1 LASCRAEKGD
11 LDMLVGC
18 YYRCP
23 IVVEEGDKDHPR
35 FYVLA
40 QLVEYNEIAD
50 AIKVKMHDLLGS
62 REYYG
67 DILQHNVFYAQA
79 VTRCEA
85 SPGGVVEG
93 QWGRGTI
100 VSRASE
106 PYSEGKPYWY
116 WIKLPNGK
124 HVKACETELKF
135 DYTQMNYAP
144 EKQLRA
150 YEFQHPTWFI
160 NHLKVSKN
168 LHLVN
173 NATYGFQVLAG
184 CRAFLLPHQ
193 ISTVARC
200 FETTPVRYMLADEV
214 GLGKTVEACSILS
227 ILASENKNLRVLIIV
242 PGALASQ
249 WKNELHYKYSLE
261 ASIGS
266 PRSRICLLPMEDIS
280 KSLLI
285 LSAPWDLAIV
295 DETHRLLANDAWYN
309 QVQSLSRRVEHI
321 LLLSATPIQDR
332 NEEYRRL
339 LALLNPE
346 QYEDMSAERFAWMV
360 KKQKKI
366 QKSANLLLGYLE
378 RYDEYTEIIIDDLNN
393 IVETLEDAAL
403 EKMVREIDMNADDKG
418 LSKVKQALA
427 YICENYRIERKVI
440 RNRRQLISEKMA
452 QRTLHAIPYMPLSL
466 NENYNEIGAIQ
477 NTLAYLSDN
486 GKDDEDYV
494 TEIAIPL
501 LSALFSSP
509 WAFEDALHTLKID
522 DGILLDSAAAWRRQA
537 ENEHSLVNVA
547 LDEDPDIIKG
557 RLMTAMNYIDQET
570 DILDDENCKLVVFTA
585 HNATLVEFLKLFNA
599 RYSNM
604 GIYAVA
610 FGKHMMRE
618 ELEDSVYAFQNNP
631 ECRVIICDET
641 GGEGRNF
648 QNAAQVIH
656 LDMPWNAN
664 ALEQRIGRLDR
675 LGRNPDMDV
684 KSVVLYADTTVEE
697 QLFHIWKDGM
707 KLFEQSLSG
716 LEIITGELNEL
727 IVEAL
732 LDDYY
737 TGLTN
742 AFDDILDQAEEMRE
756 SVEDEQDFDLGAT
769 LYRPLSHGIDNVLSI
784 YASEDDNLFATAMMG
799 WGKQAGLS
807 PEKPTKTGLIEF
819 KESNFSVNAAR
830 QSLFIPPDWDRYS
843 NTAILRREGRLL
855 GSFDRKTAATRED
868 ILFFAPGD
876 AVYDSIISNAVGCN
890 RGRCT
895 GIETSGAYN
904 YDGLIYIYNIAP
916 ELDELLENGMPLQT
930 LAQYKMYLPLKQI
943 FVAMPLNAR
952 SKEIPEKEVVKTL
965 LALHPSNA
973 GHIGR
978 RSAGRLSI
986 SPLERFISLTPPST
1000 WEPLVDKYSA
1010 AAYTRACA
1018 RLEKRSD
1025 LDAAEKEMQRVL
1037 NGYRAECIYFERDMS
1052 GVAERERL
1060 FDMTLRALKN
1070 AKPVLDAVCFLRVR
1084 TNGQ

>member
-1 LASCRAEKGD
+1 
-11 LDMLVGC
+11 MLVGC

-23 IVVEEGDKDHPR
+23 IVVEEGDRDHPR
-35 FYVLA
+35 FYILA

-50 AIKVKMHDLLGS
+50 AVKVEMHDLLGS
-62 REYYG
+62 RQYYG
-67 DILQHNVFYAQA
+67 DLFQHNVFFAQA

-85 SPGGVVEG
+85 CPGGVVEG
-93 QWGRGTI
+93 RWGRGTI

-106 PYSEGKPYWY
+106 PYSEDEPYWY

-124 HVKACETELKF
+124 HVKECETELKF
-135 DYTQMNYAP
+135 DYSQMNFAP
-144 EKQLRA
+144 DKQLRA

-173 NATYGFQVLAG
+173 NATYGFRVLAG

-227 ILASENKNLRVLIIV
+227 ILASEKKNLRVLIIV

-249 WKNELHYKYSLE
+249 WKNELHYKYGLD
-261 ASIGS
+261 AAIAS
-266 PRSRICLLPMEDIS
+266 PRAQICLLPMEDIG
-280 KSLLI
+280 KSLLT
-285 LSAPWDLAIV
+285 LSMPWDLAIV
-295 DETHRLLANDAWYN
+295 DETHRLLANDTWYS
-309 QVQSLSRRVEHI
+309 QVQNLSRKVTHI

-332 NEEYRRL
+332 NEEYHRL

-346 QYEDMSAERFAWMV
+346 QYETMSAERFSWMV
-360 KKQKKI
+360 KRQKRI

-378 RYDEYTEIIIDDLNN
+378 RYDEYTEIVLDDLNS
-393 IVETLEDAAL
+393 IAETLEDAAL
-403 EKMVREIDMNADDKG
+403 EKMVKDIDLSTEDQG
-418 LSKVKQALA
+418 FSKVKQALA
-427 YICENYRIERKVI
+427 YICENYRIERRVI

-452 QRTLHAIPYMPLSL
+452 RRTLCAIPYSPLSL
-466 NENYNEIGAIQ
+466 NESYNEIGAIQ
-477 NTLAYLSDN
+477 NTLAYLADN
-486 GKDDEDYV
+486 GKDDEEYV
-494 TEIAIPL
+494 TQTAIPL
-501 LSALFSSP
+501 LSALFSSS
-509 WAFEDALHTLKID
+509 WAFEDALHKLQID

-547 LDEDPDIIKG
+547 LDEDPDLIKG

-570 DILDDENCKLVVFTA
+570 DILDNETCKLVVFTA
-585 HNATLVEFLKLFNA
+585 HNATLVQFLKLFNA
-599 RYSNM
+599 RYADM
-604 GIYAVA
+604 GIHAVA
-610 FGKHMMRE
+610 FGKHMDRD

-631 ECRVIICDET
+631 ACRVIICDET

-648 QNAAQVIH
+648 QNASQIIH
-656 LDMPWNAN
+656 LDLPWNAN

-675 LGRNPDMDV
+675 LGRDPNMDV
-684 KSVVLYADTTVEE
+684 LSVVLYADTSVEE

-727 IVEAL
+727 IVDAL

-742 AFDDILDQAEEMRE
+742 AFDDILAQAEEMRE

-769 LYRPLSHGIDNVLSI
+769 LYRPLSQGIDNVLDI

-807 PEKPTKTGLIEF
+807 PEKPTSSGLIEF
-819 KESNFSVNAAR
+819 RESTFSVNAAR
-830 QSLFIPPDWDRYS
+830 QSLFIPPEWDKYTNS
-843 NTAILRREGRLL
+843 SIMRREGRLL
-855 GSFDRKTAATRED
+855 GSFDRRTAATRED

-876 AVYDSIISNAVGCN
+876 PVYDSIISNAVGCN

-895 GIETSGAYN
+895 GIETVAAYN
-904 YDGLIYIYNIAP
+904 YDGLVFIYNIAP
-916 ELDELLENGMPLQT
+916 KLDELLEKGMTLQT
-930 LAQYKMYLPLKQI
+930 LAQYRMYLPLKQI
-943 FVAMPLNAR
+943 IVTVPLTAR
-952 SKEIPEKEVVKTL
+952 SKEVPEKEIINTL
-965 LALHPSNA
+965 LALRPNSVNHL
-973 GHIGR
+973 GR
-978 RSAGRLSI
+978 RGGSKMSI
-986 SPLERFISLTPPST
+986 SPLEHFISRNPPST
-1000 WEPLVDKYSA
+1000 WEPLVDKASA
-1010 AAYTRACA
+1010 TAYKRACA

-1025 LDAAEKEMQRVL
+1025 FEAAEKEMQRVL

-1052 GVAERERL
+1052 GVDERAHL
-1060 FDMTLRALKN
+1060 FDVTLRALKN
-1070 AKPVLDAVCFLRVR
+1070 AKPELDAVCFLRVR
-1084 TNGQ
+1084 SNG

>member
-1 LASCRAEKGD
+1 
-11 LDMLVGC
+11 MLVGC

-23 IVVEEGDKDHPR
+23 IVVEEGDRDHPR

-50 AIKVKMHDLLGS
+50 AVKVEMHDLLGS
-62 REYYG
+62 RQYYG
-67 DILQHNVFYAQA
+67 DLFQHNVFFAQA

-85 SPGGVVEG
+85 CPGGVVEG
-93 QWGRGTI
+93 RWGRGTI
-100 VSRASE
+100 VSRVSE
-106 PYSEGKPYWY
+106 PYSEDEPFWY

-124 HVKACETELKF
+124 HVKECETELKF
-135 DYTQMNYAP
+135 DYSQMNFAP
-144 EKQLRA
+144 DKQLRA

-173 NATYGFQVLAG
+173 NATYGFRVLAG

-227 ILASENKNLRVLIIV
+227 ILASEKKDLRVLIIV

-249 WKNELHYKYSLE
+249 WKNELHYKYGLD
-261 ASIGS
+261 AIIAS
-266 PRSRICLLPMEDIS
+266 PRAPICLLPMEDIG
-280 KSLLI
+280 KSLPT
-285 LSAPWDLAIV
+285 LSMPWDLAIV
-295 DETHRLLANDAWYN
+295 DETHRLLANDTWYS
-309 QVQSLSRRVEHI
+309 QVQNLSRKVTHI

-346 QYEDMSAERFAWMV
+346 QYEAMSAERFSWMV
-360 KKQKKI
+360 KRQKRI

-378 RYDEYTEIIIDDLNN
+378 RYDEYTEIVLDDLNS

-403 EKMVREIDMNADDKG
+403 EKMVKDIDLSTEDQG

-427 YICENYRIERKVI
+427 YICENYRIERRVI

-452 QRTLHAIPYMPLSL
+452 RRTLCAIPYSPLSL
-466 NENYNEIGAIQ
+466 NENYNEIGTIQ
-477 NTLAYLSDN
+477 NTLAYLADK
-486 GKDDEDYV
+486 GEDDEEYV
-494 TEIAIPL
+494 TQTAIPL

-509 WAFEDALHTLKID
+509 WAFEDALHKLQID

-537 ENEHSLVNVA
+537 ENEHSLVNIA
-547 LDEDPDIIKG
+547 LDEDPDLIKG

-570 DILDDENCKLVVFTA
+570 DILNDETCKLVVFTA
-585 HNATLVEFLKLFNA
+585 HNATLVQFLKLFNT
-599 RYSNM
+599 RYAGM
-604 GIYAVA
+604 GIHAVA
-610 FGKHMMRE
+610 FGKHMDRD

-631 ECRVIICDET
+631 ACRVIICDET

-648 QNAAQVIH
+648 QNASQIIH
-656 LDMPWNAN
+656 LDLPWNAN

-675 LGRNPDMDV
+675 LGRDPNMDV
-684 KSVVLYADTTVEE
+684 LSVVLYADTSVEE

-727 IVEAL
+727 IVDAL

-742 AFDDILDQAEEMRE
+742 AFDDILNQAEEMRE

-769 LYRPLSHGIDNVLSI
+769 LYRPLSQGIDNVLGI

-799 WGKQAGLS
+799 WGRQAGLS
-807 PEKPTKTGLIEF
+807 PEKPTSSGLIEF
-819 KESNFSVNAAR
+819 RESTFSVNAAR
-830 QSLFIPPDWDRYS
+830 QSLFIPPEWDKYTNS
-843 NTAILRREGRLL
+843 SIMRREGRLL
-855 GSFDRKTAATRED
+855 GSFDRRTAATRED

-876 AVYDSIISNAVGCN
+876 PVYDSIISNAVGCN

-895 GIETSGAYN
+895 GIETVAAYN
-904 YDGLIYIYNIAP
+904 YDGLVFIYNIAP
-916 ELDELLENGMPLQT
+916 KLDELLENGMTLQT
-930 LAQYKMYLPLKQI
+930 LAQYRMYLPLKQI
-943 FVAMPLNAR
+943 IVTVPLTAR
-952 SKEIPEKEVVKTL
+952 SKEVPEKEIINTL
-965 LALHPSNA
+965 LALRPNSVNHL
-973 GHIGR
+973 GR
-978 RSAGRLSI
+978 RGGSKMSI
-986 SPLERFISLTPPST
+986 SPLEHFISRTPPST
-1000 WEPLVDKYSA
+1000 WEPLIDKASA
-1010 AAYTRACA
+1010 TAYKRACA

-1025 LDAAEKEMQRVL
+1025 FEAAEKEMQRVL

-1052 GVAERERL
+1052 GVDERAHL
-1060 FDMTLRALKN
+1060 FDVTLRALKN
-1070 AKPVLDAVCFLRVR
+1070 AKPELDAVCFLRVKS
-1084 TNGQ
+1084 NGQ

>member
-1 LASCRAEKGD
+1 
-11 LDMLVGC
+11 MLVGC

-23 IVVEEGDKDHPR
+23 IVVEEGDRDHPR

-50 AIKVKMHDLLGS
+50 AVKVEMHDLLGS
-62 REYYG
+62 RQYYG
-67 DILQHNVFYAQA
+67 DLFQHNVFFSRA

-85 SPGGVVEG
+85 CPGGAVEG
-93 QWGRGTI
+93 RWGRGTI

-106 PYSEGKPYWY
+106 PYSEDEPYWY
-116 WIKLPNGK
+116 WIKLPNGQ
-124 HVKACETELKF
+124 HVKECETELKF
-135 DYTQMNYAP
+135 DYSQMNFAP
-144 EKQLRA
+144 DKQLRA

-173 NATYGFQVLAG
+173 NATYGFRVLAG

-227 ILASENKNLRVLIIV
+227 ILASEKKDLRVLIIV

-249 WKNELHYKYSLE
+249 WKNELHYKYGLDT
-261 ASIGS
+261 AIAS
-266 PRSRICLLPMEDIS
+266 PRAPICLLPMEDIG
-280 KSLLI
+280 KSLLT
-285 LSAPWDLAIV
+285 LSMPWDLAIV
-295 DETHRLLANDAWYN
+295 DETHRLLANDTWYS
-309 QVQSLSRRVEHI
+309 QVQNLSRKVTHI

-346 QYEDMSAERFAWMV
+346 QYETMSAERFSWMV
-360 KKQKKI
+360 KRQKRI

-378 RYDEYTEIIIDDLNN
+378 RYDEYTEIVLDDLNS

-403 EKMVREIDMNADDKG
+403 EKMVKDIDLSTEDQG

-427 YICENYRIERKVI
+427 YICENYRIERRVI

-452 QRTLHAIPYMPLSL
+452 RRTLCAIPYSPLSL

-477 NTLAYLSDN
+477 NTLAYLADN
-486 GKDDEDYV
+486 GEDDEEYV
-494 TEIAIPL
+494 TQTAIPL

-509 WAFEDALHTLKID
+509 WAFEDALHKLQID

-547 LDEDPDIIKG
+547 LDEDPDLIKG

-570 DILDDENCKLVVFTA
+570 DILDDETCKLVVFTA
-585 HNATLVEFLKLFNA
+585 HNATLVQFLKLFNT
-599 RYSNM
+599 RYVDM
-604 GIYAVA
+604 GIHAVA
-610 FGKHMMRE
+610 FGKHMDRD

-631 ECRVIICDET
+631 ACRVIICDET

-648 QNAAQVIH
+648 QNAFQIIH
-656 LDMPWNAN
+656 LDLPWNAN

-675 LGRNPDMDV
+675 LGRDPNIAV
-684 KSVVLYADTTVEE
+684 LSVVLYANTSVEE

-727 IVEAL
+727 IVDAL

-737 TGLTN
+737 TGLNN
-742 AFDDILDQAEEMRE
+742 AFDDILDQADEMRE

-769 LYRPLSHGIDNVLSI
+769 LYRPLSQGIDNVLGI

-807 PEKPTKTGLIEF
+807 PEKPTSSGLIEF
-819 KESNFSVNAAR
+819 RESTFSVNAAR
-830 QSLFIPPDWDRYS
+830 QSLFIPPEWDKYTNS
-843 NTAILRREGRLL
+843 SIMRREGRLL
-855 GSFDRKTAATRED
+855 GSFDRRTAATRED

-876 AVYDSIISNAVGCN
+876 PVYDSIISNAVGCN

-895 GIETSGAYN
+895 GIETVAAYN
-904 YDGLIYIYNIAP
+904 YDGLVFIYNIAP
-916 ELDELLENGMPLQT
+916 KLDELLENGMTLQT
-930 LAQYKMYLPLKQI
+930 LAQYRMYLPLKQI
-943 FVAMPLNAR
+943 IVTVPLTAR
-952 SKEIPEKEVVKTL
+952 SKEVPEKEIINTL
-965 LALHPSNA
+965 LALRPNSVNHL
-973 GHIGR
+973 GR
-978 RSAGRLSI
+978 RGGSKMSI
-986 SPLERFISLTPPST
+986 SPLEHFISRTPPST
-1000 WEPLVDKYSA
+1000 WEPLVDKASA
-1010 AAYTRACA
+1010 TAYKRACA

-1025 LDAAEKEMQRVL
+1025 FEAAEKEMQRVL

-1052 GVAERERL
+1052 GVDERAHP
-1060 FDMTLRALKN
+1060 FDVTLRALKN
-1070 AKPVLDAVCFLRVR
+1070 AKPELDAVCFLRVR
-1084 TNGQ
+1084 SNG

>member
-1 LASCRAEKGD
+1 
-11 LDMLVGC
+11 MLVGC

-23 IVVEEGDKDHPR
+23 IVVEEGDRDHPR

-50 AIKVKMHDLLGS
+50 AVKVEMHDLLGS
-62 REYYG
+62 RQYYG
-67 DILQHNVFYAQA
+67 DLFQHNVFFSRA

-85 SPGGVVEG
+85 CPGGAVEG
-93 QWGRGTI
+93 CWGRGTI

-106 PYSEGKPYWY
+106 PYSEDEPYWY
-116 WIKLPNGK
+116 WIKLPNGQ
-124 HVKACETELKF
+124 HVKECETELKF
-135 DYTQMNYAP
+135 DYSQMNFAP
-144 EKQLRA
+144 DKQLRA

-173 NATYGFQVLAG
+173 NATYGFHVLAG

-200 FETTPVRYMLADEV
+200 FETIPVRYMLADEV

-227 ILASENKNLRVLIIV
+227 ILASEKKDLRVLIIV

-249 WKNELHYKYSLE
+249 WKNELHYKYGLN
-261 ASIGS
+261 ASVAS
-266 PRSRICLLPMEDIS
+266 PRAQICLLPMEDIG
-280 KSLLI
+280 KSLLT
-285 LSAPWDLAIV
+285 LSMPWDLAIV
-295 DETHRLLANDAWYN
+295 DETHRLLANDTWYS
-309 QVQSLSRRVEHI
+309 QVQNLSRKVTHI

-346 QYEDMSAERFAWMV
+346 QYETMSAERFSWMV
-360 KKQKKI
+360 KRQKRI

-378 RYDEYTEIIIDDLNN
+378 RYDEYTEIVLDDLNS

-403 EKMVREIDMNADDKG
+403 EKMVKDIDLSTEDQG

-427 YICENYRIERKVI
+427 YICENYRIERRVI

-452 QRTLHAIPYMPLSL
+452 RRTLCAIPYSSLSL
-466 NENYNEIGAIQ
+466 NESYNEIGAIQ
-477 NTLAYLSDN
+477 NTLAYLADN
-486 GKDDEDYV
+486 GKDDEEYV
-494 TEIAIPL
+494 TQTAIPL

-509 WAFEDALHTLKID
+509 WAFEDALHKLQID

-547 LDEDPDIIKG
+547 LDEDPDLIKG

-570 DILDDENCKLVVFTA
+570 DILDDETCKLVVFTA
-585 HNATLVEFLKLFNA
+585 HNATLVQFLKLFNT
-599 RYSNM
+599 RYADM
-604 GIYAVA
+604 GIHAVA
-610 FGKHMMRE
+610 FGKHMDRD
-618 ELEDSVYAFQNNP
+618 ELEDNVYAFQNNP
-631 ECRVIICDET
+631 ACRVIICDET

-648 QNAAQVIH
+648 QNASQIIH
-656 LDMPWNAN
+656 LDLPWNAN

-675 LGRNPDMDV
+675 LGRDPNMDV
-684 KSVVLYADTTVEE
+684 LSVVLYADTSVEE

-727 IVEAL
+727 IVDAL

-769 LYRPLSHGIDNVLSI
+769 LYRPLSQGIDNVLGI

-807 PEKPTKTGLIEF
+807 PEKPTSSGLIEF
-819 KESNFSVNAAR
+819 RESTFSVNAAR
-830 QSLFIPPDWDRYS
+830 QSLFIPPVWDKYTNS
-843 NTAILRREGRLL
+843 SIMRREGRLL
-855 GSFDRKTAATRED
+855 GSFDRRTAATRED

-876 AVYDSIISNAVGCN
+876 PVYDSIISNAVGCN

-895 GIETSGAYN
+895 GIETVAAYN
-904 YDGLIYIYNIAP
+904 YDGLVFIYNIAP
-916 ELDELLENGMPLQT
+916 KLDELLENGMTLQT
-930 LAQYKMYLPLKQI
+930 LAQYRMYLPLKQI
-943 FVAMPLNAR
+943 IVTVPLTAR
-952 SKEIPEKEVVKTL
+952 SKEVPEKEIINTL
-965 LALHPSNA
+965 LALRPNSVNHL
-973 GHIGR
+973 GR
-978 RSAGRLSI
+978 RGGSKMSI
-986 SPLERFISLTPPST
+986 SPLEHFISRTPPST
-1000 WEPLVDKYSA
+1000 WEPLVDKASA
-1010 AAYTRACA
+1010 TAYKRACA

-1025 LDAAEKEMQRVL
+1025 FEAAEKEMQRVL

-1052 GVAERERL
+1052 GVDERAHL

-1070 AKPVLDAVCFLRVR
+1070 AKPELDAACFLRVR
-1084 TNGQ
+1084 SNG

>member
-1 LASCRAEKGD
+1 
-11 LDMLVGC
+11 MLIGC

-23 IVVEEGDKDHPR
+23 IAIEEGDRDYPR

-40 QLVEYNEIAD
+40 QLIEYNEIAD
-50 AIKVKMHDLLGS
+50 AIKVEMHDLLGS
-62 REYYG
+62 RQYYG
-67 DILQHNVFYAQA
+67 DLFQKNVFFSRE

-85 SPGGVVEG
+85 SPGGAVEG
-93 QWGRGTI
+93 RWGRGTI
-100 VSRASE
+100 VSRVSG
-106 PYSEGKPYWY
+106 PYSEDKPYWY

-124 HVKACETELKF
+124 YIKECETELKF
-135 DYTQMNYAP
+135 DYSQMNYSP
-144 EKQLRA
+144 DKQLRV

-173 NATYGFQVLAG
+173 NATYGFRVLAG

-227 ILASENKNLRVLIIV
+227 ILANEKKDLRVLIIV

-249 WKNELHYKYSLE
+249 WKNELHYKYGLDAAI
-261 ASIGS
+261 AS
-266 PRSRICLLPMEDIS
+266 PYAQICLLSMEDID
-280 KSLLI
+280 KSQLI
-285 LSAPWDLAIV
+285 LAMPWDLAIV
-295 DETHRLLANDAWYN
+295 DETHRLLAHDAWYS
-309 QVQSLSRRVEHI
+309 QVQNLSRRVTHI

-332 NEEYRRL
+332 SEEYRRL
-339 LALLNPE
+339 LALLTPE
-346 QYEDMSAERFAWMV
+346 QYEGMSSERFAWMV
-360 KKQKKI
+360 KRQKRI

-378 RYDEYTEIIIDDLNN
+378 RYDEYTEIILDNLNN

-403 EKMVREIDMNADDKG
+403 EKIIREIDLSAEDQG

-452 QRTLHAIPYMPLSL
+452 QRTLCAIPYSPLSL

-477 NTLAYLSDN
+477 NTLAYLADN
-486 GKDDEDYV
+486 GEDDENYV
-494 TEIAIPL
+494 TETAISL

-509 WAFEDALHTLKID
+509 WAFEDALHKLKID

-547 LDEDPDIIKG
+547 LDEDPDLIKG

-570 DILDDENCKLVVFTA
+570 DILSDEKCKLVVFTA
-585 HNATLVEFLKLFNA
+585 HNATLIQFLKLFNA
-599 RYSNM
+599 RYANM

-610 FGKHMMRE
+610 FGKHMNRD

-648 QNAAQVIH
+648 QNAIQIIH
-656 LDMPWNAN
+656 LDLPWNAN

-675 LGRNPDMDV
+675 LGRNPNIDV
-684 KSVVLYADTTVEE
+684 KSVVLYADTSIEE

-707 KLFEQSLSG
+707 KLFDQSLSG
-716 LEIITGELNEL
+716 LEIITGELNKL

-732 LDDYY
+732 LDDYN
-737 TGLTN
+737 TGLAN

-769 LYRPLSHGIDNVLSI
+769 LYRPLFQGIDNVLGI

-799 WGKQAGLS
+799 WGEQVGLS
-807 PEKPTKTGLIEF
+807 AERHTNSELIEF
-819 KESNFSVNAAR
+819 RESTFSVNAAR
-830 QSLFIPPDWDRYS
+830 QSLFIPPEWDRYTNS
-843 NTAILRREGRLL
+843 SIMRREGKLL
-855 GSFDRKTAATRED
+855 GSFDRQTAATRED

-876 AVYDSIISNAVGCN
+876 PVYDSIISNAVGCS

-895 GIETSGAYN
+895 GIETSAAYN
-904 YDGLIYIYNIAP
+904 YDGLVFIYNVMP
-916 ELDELLENGMPLQT
+916 ELDELLENGMPLQS
-930 LAQYKMYLPLKQI
+930 LAQYRMYLPLKQI
-943 FVAMPLNAR
+943 FVTIPLTSE

-965 LALHPSNA
+965 LALRPNNA
-973 GHIGR
+973 GHLGR
-978 RSAGRLSI
+978 RSGGRMEI
-986 SPLERFISLTPPST
+986 SPLERFISQTRPSK
-1000 WEPLVDKYSA
+1000 WEPLIDKASA
-1010 AAYTRACA
+1010 TAYKRACTK
-1018 RLEKRSD
+1018 LEKRSD
-1025 LDAAEKEMQRVL
+1025 LEAAEKEMQRVL

-1052 GVAERERL
+1052 GVDERAKL

-1084 TNGQ
+1084 NHGQ